1 MVIIMASSTTYL
13 PPGVYTSTQYETPPA
28 ATVDTTRVPV
38 IIGVGQ
44 ETLSQ
49 LDFEVVRG
57 SSALVD
63 QRIPDEDETG
73 RAVVSID
80 TVTGAIT
87 LGNFNADLRTFR
99 VRNYPITDG
108 TTGTATTNPANVSVT
123 VNGQPTLV
131 LSVDGTRGLVE
142 LASAPPIGAEVLCTY
157 FFDRTDTQ
165 ETDDVSAQVTA
176 TAAIIDAAIA
186 GPYVITANVNDTL
199 VLSVNGGQFVTR
211 TIPANPSY
219 TASQLAAIIQ
229 SLFTG
234 VTGSAYTNNFAL
246 SAVRLSAQNSLVI
259 GNGTANNVLGLSVN
273 QATSRN
279 SVFYVYQGPITD
291 GSNSGVTTTDVAD
304 VVVRVNGVVTP
315 AISVDGANRSVTL
328 ALPPAPGATV
338 TVQYFWNAWQ
348 DTFDYLFNT
357 NVTEITL
364 CGIAPGSSDYI
375 EEADFVLADDKIVW
389 GAAALVTL
397 GNFSAGSTQF
407 ESQIS
412 TTLVDQ
418 KTFLE
423 PCNRVVNTNVNPPV
437 ESSTQFQLSNQPT
450 IGNGRDTPISV
461 SLFSSVSNGRVDV
474 PSNRPDLIQAY
485 WGYSVTDALD
495 RGPVGVVKVDAA
507 TSTITLRDPVPSGAT
522 VFATFYYNI
531 LQDQEYDVVS
541 VIPGSSGIG
550 QYRVFREDE
559 LLYGG
564 SFASKGAALATIAVQ
579 FPSGS
584 ELTPDIRLESNG
596 SSLYVGPVSEVVTVN
611 FADKPDTN
619 AIYTFPG
626 VSPYYPISSGAPLQG
641 SFNLCLTVD
650 GTPLTGTSVNLAN
663 PLGLPGTDPHKPFFG
678 VLVGGEVSYG
688 PASFT
693 TFAVIDATNNEL
705 EITVDGV
712 PISVT
717 LTPGANVSLSTIV
730 GEINTAVDAV
740 FPTYTSA
747 GAFTTYTVTSTDYDQ
762 LRFHYTG
769 DISGI
774 STNLLVTIPV
784 ATYTSPSALA
794 SAIQGVISTAIV
806 TLVAGDP
813 NFTGLAITVSAN
825 SSGNLVFEL
834 ERASGDASGYLEF
847 ITNGTATRDFAIIAG
862 IDTASATRNGQTAI
876 VHGPVAWDYSIGSAP
891 FFNDRLLLR
900 NRILPGGA
908 SIDASN
914 SLSQAGISVNSGSA
928 LSLLNLEIGA
938 TGTPAHGAV
947 VTPASV
953 LGEIGWDDGQ
963 HTTSYTQVVFYD
975 GTGANA
981 ANNVFRFTYNG
992 TSVTVTFASSAG
1004 GTARAL
1010 GPIALSGTVTHQV
1023 ADAMVALGLF
1033 TNVAAVTAAKAIRLE
1048 GAGFRITSNRADV
1061 LSRVEIG
1068 NGSANGRLGFIT
1080 GSLYERQSVTA
1091 GAIVSA
1097 LNNHRASLGVSV
1109 YLSPSS
1115 TIASYFA
1122 HLALAFV
1129 REDEAGNEYVSIQSN
1144 SLGFSSSITLLTAS
1158 TNDANSVGTNLLGV
1172 SGTGAVGE
1180 SGYQGFY
1187 VTSSDSQGSGSAN
1200 TSRLNPAVPPNN
1212 GKGQDG
1218 VIGQT
1223 YRDAVTG
1230 LTFTVL
1236 PRVGGLSYPTSGTSF
1251 FTINVTGT
1259 HITNANLPV
1268 RVIPGVEM
1276 IVSNTSGVLA
1286 NDSAVVTTY
1295 DGSGN
1300 EPRVGDSYYV
1310 SYIYQ
1315 KDDIS
1320 TPRIYT
1326 RLSAVEAE
1334 YGPVSPQNPLSL
1346 AAYLMFLNGA
1356 SVIAFKQLTKAANS
1370 GDATEAQYIASLN
1383 ELRGQLPGQISPSVI
1398 VPLAPATTALATAVA
1413 QHCTLQSSSRFKSE
1427 RTANMG
1433 FAAGTE
1439 PSTAGRLAET
1449 IRNERL
1455 RVLYPDVL
1463 TMSLTDAFGA
1473 TSTFTVD
1480 GRYLAAAWTG
1490 RQLSAVNDVATP
1502 WTSQVI
1508 VGFNTI
1514 GRTLLDPDK
1523 DALAQ
1528 RGVTIVETSGS
1539 TLRVRDGLTTNMS
1552 NILTQIPTVA
1562 QIADEVQIRTRAT
1575 LQRFIGTKFLAS
1587 VTSQIEGAI
1596 STMFKSLV
1604 RANIITSYTGISA
1617 TPDPESPVSIN
1628 VQGYYKPVFPLLYIL
1643 VRYFLRSS

>member
-1 MVIIMASSTTYL
+1 MASSTTYL

-123 VNGQPTLV
+123 VDGQPTLV

-142 LASAPPIGAEVLCTY
+142 LSSAPPVGAEVLCTY

-186 GPYVITANVNDTL
+186 GSYAVTAGVNDTL

-211 TIPANPSY
+211 TISPGPW
-219 TASQLAAIIQ
+219 TAIQLAGIIQ

-234 VTGSAYTNNFAL
+234 VTGSAYTNNFAQT
-246 SAVRLSAQNSLVI
+246 AVRLSAQNSLVI
-259 GNGTANNVLGLSVN
+259 GNGTANNLLGFSVN

-315 AISVDGANRSVTL
+315 AVLVDGANRSVTL
-328 ALPPAPGATV
+328 ALPPASGSTV
-338 TVQYFWNAWQ
+338 TIQYFWNAWQ

-375 EEADFVLADDKIVW
+375 EEADFVLANDKIVW

-485 WGYSVTDALD
+485 WGYSATDALD

-507 TSTITLRDPVPSGAT
+507 TSTITLRDPVPAGAT

-541 VIPGSSGIG
+541 VIPGPSGIG
-550 QYRVFREDE
+550 EYRVFREDE

-584 ELTPDIRLESNG
+584 ELTPDIRFESNG

-626 VSPYYPISSGAPLQG
+626 VSPYYPISSGGAG
-641 SFNLCLTVD
+641 SFNLRLTVD
-650 GTPLTGTSVNLAN
+650 GTPLSGPGGNVNLAN
-663 PLGLPGTDPHKPFFG
+663 PLGISGPDAHSFFG
-678 VLVGGEVSYG
+678 VLVGGEVSYD
-688 PASFT
+688 PAGGYAD
-693 TFAVIDATNNEL
+693 FAVIDATNDEL

-712 PISVT
+712 PISVS
-717 LTPGANVSLSTIV
+717 LTNGTTVSLSAIV
-730 GEINTAVDAV
+730 ADINAAVDAV

-747 GAFTTYTVTSTDYDQ
+747 GAFTTYTVTAGDYDE
-762 LRFHYTG
+762 LTFHYTG
-769 DISGI
+769 DVAGPSG
-774 STNLLVTIPV
+774 NLNVTIP
-784 ATYTSPSALA
+784 AAAYASPTALA
-794 SAIQGVISTAIV
+794 AAIQGVVTTAIG
-806 TLVAGDP
+806 TLGPA
-813 NFTGLAITVSAN
+813 FTGLAITVSAN

-834 ERASGDASGYLEF
+834 ERAGGDASGYLEF
-847 ITNGTATRDFAIIAG
+847 ITNGTPADDFAIIAG
-862 IDTASATRNGQTAI
+862 IDTASATRRGQTAI
-876 VHGPVAWDYSIGSAP
+876 VHGPVAWAYSIGAGP
-891 FFNDRLLLR
+891 EYFNDRLLLR

-908 SIDASN
+908 SINASN
-914 SLSQAGISVNSGSA
+914 SLSQVGISVNEGSA

-938 TGTPAHGAV
+938 TGTPAFGAV

-953 LGEIGWDDGQ
+953 LGKVGWDDGQ
-963 HTTSYTQVVFYD
+963 TGAFPTINFYD

-981 ANNVFRFTYNG
+981 ANDVFRFTYNG
-992 TSVTVTFASSAG
+992 TSVTVNFTSSAG

-1010 GPIALSGTVTHQV
+1010 GPIATSGTVTHQI
-1023 ADAMVALGLF
+1023 ADAMVAAGLF
-1033 TNVAAVTAAKAIRLE
+1033 LTVAAVTTAKAIRLE

-1068 NGSANGRLGFIT
+1068 DGSANGRLGFIA

-1091 GAIVSA
+1091 GAIASA
-1097 LNNHRASLGVSV
+1097 LNNHRNALGVSV

-1115 TIASYFA
+1115 TGANYFA
-1122 HLALAFV
+1122 NLALAFV

-1144 SLGFSSSITLLTAS
+1144 DLGFSSSITLLTAAS
-1158 TNDANSVGTNLLGV
+1158 NDANSVGTNLLGV

-1187 VTSSDSQGSGSAN
+1187 VTSSDSQGSGSAD
-1200 TSRLNPAVPPNN
+1200 TSTLNLGV
-1212 GKGQDG
+1212 GQDG

-1259 HITNANLPV
+1259 HVTNANLPV

-1320 TPRIYT
+1320 TPRIFT

-1356 SVIAFKQLTKAANS
+1356 SVIAFKQLVRAANS
-1370 GDATEAQYIASLN
+1370 GDATESQYIASLN

-1449 IRNERL
+1449 IRNERF

-1539 TLRVRDGLTTNMS
+1539 TLRVRDGLTTNMA

>member
-1 MVIIMASSTTYL
+1 MASSTTYL

-211 TIPANPSY
+211 TLSFGNW
-219 TASQLAAIIQ
+219 TATQLAAIIQ

-584 ELTPDIRLESNG
+584 ELTPDIRFESNG

-626 VSPYYPISSGAPLQG
+626 VSPYYPISSGGVG
-641 SFNLCLTVD
+641 SFNLRLTVD
-650 GTPLTGTSVNLAN
+650 GTTLTGTSVNLAN

-678 VLVGGEVSYG
+678 VLVGGEVSYD
-688 PASFT
+688 PAGGFID
-693 TFAVIDATNNEL
+693 FAVIDPTNDEL

-712 PISVT
+712 PISVS
-717 LTPGANVSLSTIV
+717 LTNNPNVSLLTIV
-730 GEINTAVDAV
+730 GEINAAVDAV

-747 GAFTTYTVTSTDYDQ
+747 GAFTTYAVTSTDYDE
-762 LRFHYTG
+762 LTFHYTG
-769 DISGI
+769 DNSGPSGDLTI
-774 STNLLVTIPV
+774 TIPV
-784 ATYTSPSALA
+784 GNYTSPSALA
-794 SAIQGVISTAIV
+794 TAIGIEIAAEIAL
-806 TLVAGDP
+806 LVGLDP
-813 NFTGLAITVSAN
+813 NFAGLAITVSAN
-825 SSGNLVFEL
+825 SSGNLVFQL
-834 ERASGDASGYLEF
+834 DRATSDTTSGYLEF
-847 ITNGTATRDFAIIAG
+847 ITNGTPANDFAIIAG
-862 IDTASATRNGQTAI
+862 IDTASVTLRGQTAI
-876 VHGPVAWDYSIGSAP
+876 VHGPVAWGYSIGGGP
-891 FFNDRLLLR
+891 EFFNDRLLLR

-914 SLSQAGISVNSGSA
+914 SLSQVGISVNSGSA

-963 HTTSYTQVVFYD
+963 HATSYTQVVFYD
-975 GTGANA
+975 GAGANA
-981 ANNVFRFTYNG
+981 ANDVFRFTYNG
-992 TSVTVTFASSAG
+992 TSVTVNFASSAG

-1023 ADAMVALGLF
+1023 ADAMVAQGLF
-1033 TNVAAVTAAKAIRLE
+1033 ANVAAVTTAKAIRLE

-1097 LNNHRASLGVSV
+1097 LNNHRDALGVSV
-1109 YLSPSS
+1109 YLSPDS
-1115 TIASYFA
+1115 TGANYFA

-1144 SLGFSSSITLLTAS
+1144 SLGFSSSITLLTA
-1158 TNDANSVGTNLLGV
+1158 TLYDANSVGTNLLGV

-1187 VTSSDSQGSGSAN
+1187 VTSSDSQGSGSAD
-1200 TSRLNPAVPPNN
+1200 TSTLNSGV
-1212 GKGQDG
+1212 GQDG

>member
-1 MVIIMASSTTYL
+1 MASSTTYL

-142 LASAPPIGAEVLCTY
+142 LSSAPPVGAEVLCTY

-186 GPYVITANVNDTL
+186 GPYVVTAGVNDTL

-211 TIPANPSY
+211 TITSGSWNA
-219 TASQLAAIIQ
+219 TQLAAIIQ

-234 VTGSAYTNNFAL
+234 VTGSAYTNNFAQT
-246 SAVRLSAQNSLVI
+246 AVRLSTQNSLVI
-259 GNGTANNVLGLSVN
+259 GNGTANNLLGFSVN

-315 AISVDGANRSVTL
+315 AVLVDGANRSVTL
-328 ALPPAPGATV
+328 ALPPASGSTV
-338 TVQYFWNAWQ
+338 TIQYFWNAWQ

-375 EEADFVLADDKIVW
+375 EEADFVLANDKIVW

-418 KTFLE
+418 RTYLE
-423 PCNRVVNTNVNPPV
+423 PCTRVVNTNVNPPV

-485 WGYSVTDALD
+485 WGYSATDALD

-507 TSTITLRDPVPSGAT
+507 TSTITLRDPVPAGAT

-541 VIPGSSGIG
+541 VIPGPSGIG
-550 QYRVFREDE
+550 EYRVFREDE

-584 ELTPDIRLESNG
+584 ELTPDIRFESNG

-626 VSPYYPISSGAPLQG
+626 VSPYYPISLGGVG
-641 SFNLCLTVD
+641 SFNLRLTVD
-650 GTPLTGTSVNLAN
+650 NTTLTGTSVNLAN
-663 PLGLPGTDPHKPFFG
+663 PLGISGADAQPFFG
-678 VLVGGEVSYG
+678 VLVGGEVSYD
-688 PASFT
+688 PAGGYT
-693 TFAVIDATNNEL
+693 DFAVIDATNDEL

-712 PISVT
+712 PISVS
-717 LTPGANVSLSTIV
+717 LTNGSNVPLSSIV
-730 GEINTAVDAV
+730 ADINTAVDAV

-747 GAFTTYTVTSTDYDQ
+747 GAFTSYTVTAGDYDE
-762 LRFHYTG
+762 LTFHYTG
-769 DISGI
+769 DNSGLSGDLTI
-774 STNLLVTIPV
+774 TIPNAAYV
-784 ATYTSPSALA
+784 SPSALA
-794 SAIQGVISTAIV
+794 LAIETEIAAEIAI
-806 TLVAGDP
+806 LVVGDP
-813 NFTGLAITVSAN
+813 NFTGLTIAVSAN

-834 ERASGDASGYLEF
+834 ERAGGDASGYLEF
-847 ITNGTATRDFAIIAG
+847 IDGATALVDFAIIAG
-862 IDTASATRNGQTAI
+862 IDTASATLDGQTAI
-876 VHGPVAWDYSIGSAP
+876 VHGPVAWDYSIGSSP
-891 FFNDRLLLR
+891 YFNDRLLLR

-908 SIDASN
+908 SINASN
-914 SLSQAGISVNSGSA
+914 SLSQVGISVNSGSA
-928 LSLLNLEIGA
+928 LSLLNIEIGA
-938 TGTPAHGAV
+938 TGTPAFGAV

-953 LGEIGWDDGQ
+953 LGKVGWDDGQ
-963 HTTSYTQVVFYD
+963 DVTSFTQVVFYD

-981 ANNVFRFTYNG
+981 ANDVFRFTYNG
-992 TSVTVTFASSAG
+992 TSVTVNFTSSAG
-1004 GTARAL
+1004 GTATAL
-1010 GPIALSGTVTHQV
+1010 GPIATATTVTYQI
-1023 ADAMVALGLF
+1023 AFAMVTAGLF
-1033 TNVAAVTAAKAIRLE
+1033 LNVTAVINAKAIRLE

-1068 NGSANGRLGFIT
+1068 NGSANSRLGFIA
-1080 GSLYERQSVTA
+1080 GSLNERQSVTA
-1091 GAIVSA
+1091 GAIASA
-1097 LNNHRASLGVSV
+1097 LNNHRNLLGPSV
-1109 YLSPSS
+1109 YGDPAS
-1115 TIASYFA
+1115 TGADYFA
-1122 HLALAFV
+1122 NLALAFV

-1144 SLGFSSSITLLTAS
+1144 DLGFSSSITLLTATS
-1158 TNDANSVGTNLLGV
+1158 SDANSVGTNLLGV

-1187 VTSSDSQGSGSAN
+1187 VTSSDSQGSGSAD
-1200 TSRLNPAVPPNN
+1200 TSTLNSGV
-1212 GKGQDG
+1212 GQDG

-1259 HITNANLPV
+1259 HVTNANLPV

-1320 TPRIYT
+1320 TPRIFT

-1356 SVIAFKQLTKAANS
+1356 SVIAFKQLVRAANS
-1370 GDATEAQYIASLN
+1370 GDATESQYIASLN

-1449 IRNERL
+1449 IRNERF

-1539 TLRVRDGLTTNMS
+1539 TLRVRDGLTTNMA